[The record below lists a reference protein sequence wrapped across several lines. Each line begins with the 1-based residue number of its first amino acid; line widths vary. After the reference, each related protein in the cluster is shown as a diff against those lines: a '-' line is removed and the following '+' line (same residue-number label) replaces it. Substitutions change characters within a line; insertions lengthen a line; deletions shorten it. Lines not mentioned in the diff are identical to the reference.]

1 MNANRREVNY
11 GKNVVIITVRNN
23 QAFLVQELSAYLI
36 SSPCSERGN
45 CALDIY
51 FKECLVWHMRQSS
64 ALEGNIVFVLWY
76 LQVKQTSFIINVCH
90 GSMVQWSSL
99 YCQSFACWDTFPCCA
114 FCFFWSLW
122 NGAHF
127 VLLELK
133 LGHAQV
139 PEDPLVLSDCRAGPQ
154 PEHKWSFLLYFSP
167 LPTYTALS

>member
-1 MNANRREVNY
+1 M
-11 GKNVVIITVRNN
+11 
-23 QAFLVQELSAYLI
+23 QELSAYLI

-99 YCQSFACWDTFPCCA
+99 YCQSFACWDTFHAVPFVSSDHFGMGLILCCWS
-114 FCFFWSLW
+114 WSLVTLRYLRILLCSAIVGQDHSL
-122 NGAHF
+122 NISDLFCCISAHCQLI
-127 VLLELK
+127 LL
-133 LGHAQV
+133 
-139 PEDPLVLSDCRAGPQ
+139 
-154 PEHKWSFLLYFSP
+154 
-167 LPTYTALS
+167 